1 MGPHVFFYSTTP
13 RLAGRVYDLEMLLP
27 WTLFQARVSRPVV
40 QVGPGS
46 PSRLR
51 PPLAVAAGADV
62 WNADDL
68 DTVVTQLRA
77 DEDSARLLAIA
88 LARRGGSEELDEAQA
103 LARASLESNAD
114 DSEML
119 FVVGLAHEKRGEW
132 EEAVDAYSEAVEV
145 EPTDW
150 RANFH
155 LAKLSLNVGMVAA
168 AAGHLRATLETNPD
182 FAPAKEAMAK
192 LKDVD
197 VEAIQATLD
206 ESINEMMYGDGPG
219 LPEPEEFD
227 LTSLGDLFA
236 RPPEAGSE

>member
-1 MGPHVFFYSTTP
+1 MLSLTTIFGPSLTRPVIRVGPSGAP
-13 RLAGRVYDLEMLLP
+13 RLR
-27 WTLFQARVSRPVV
+27 Q
-40 QVGPGS
+40 
-46 PSRLR
+46 
-51 PPLAVAAGADV
+51 PLAVAAGAGAETV

-68 DTVVTQLRA
+68 DAMVSQLRA
-77 DEDSARLLAIA
+77 DEDSTRLLAIA
-88 LARRGGSEELDEAQA
+88 LARRGSSEELDEAEA
-103 LARASLESNAD
+103 LAKAALEEDAD

-168 AAGHLRATLETNPD
+168 AAGHLRATLDTNPD

-192 LKDVD
+192 LEGID

-206 ESINEMMYGDGPG
+206 ESLNEMMYGDGPG

-236 RPPEAGSE
+236 QPPEAGS